1 VTTPQPRRRPTGPR
15 KGRTTDFAPYYKV
28 QVFDPRS
35 CAWKPTKGMYGTE
48 AEAWAAAPDGARL
61 MHMTPTAKTPVT
73 R

>member
-1 VTTPQPRRRPTGPR
+1 MPTPRTANRPTGPR
-15 KGRTTDFAPYYKV
+15 KARTPDFAPYYKV

-35 CAWKPTKGMYGTE
+35 LTWTATKGMYATE
-48 AEAWAAAPDGARL
+48 VEAWAAAPEGARL